1 MPLEQPDPAILQAAQ
16 RGDAKA
22 FAWIFETYQGPIH
35 NYVSRMLGDRP
46 LAEDLTQEIFIRV
59 HQSLPRFSGQS
70 LFTSWLFQIAKNRLI
85 DEYRSRERHP
95 AGDVE
100 FDDLLAAAPAVEPT
114 GETRELVSAIWVAV
128 AALDLPLKT
137 PLLLR
142 DVAGLSY
149 LEIAEV
155 LEINIGL
162 VKWRIYKAREAIQ
175 NALAEAGLSPTFPTR
190 EAAQPS
196 PRAAATAAA

>member
-1 MPLEQPDPAILQAAQ
+1 VPLEQPDQAVLLAAK
-16 RGDAKA
+16 RGDADA
-22 FAWIFETYQGPIH
+22 FAWIFETYQVPVRS
-35 NYVSRMLGDRP
+35 YVSRMLGDRP

-59 HQSLPRFSGQS
+59 HQSLKSFNGRS

-85 DEYRSRERHP
+85 DEFRSRDRQ
-95 AGDVE
+95 AGREVE
-100 FDDLLAAAPAVEPT
+100 YDDLLTTPAVEPT
-114 GETRELVSAIWVAV
+114 GDTRETVSAIWAAV
-128 AALDLPLKT
+128 AALEVNLKT

-155 LEINIGL
+155 LEINNGL

-175 NALAEAGLSPTFPTR
+175 IALAEAGLSPTFPTR
-190 EAAQPS
+190 AETRPNR
-196 PRAAATAAA
+196 RAAAPAAA